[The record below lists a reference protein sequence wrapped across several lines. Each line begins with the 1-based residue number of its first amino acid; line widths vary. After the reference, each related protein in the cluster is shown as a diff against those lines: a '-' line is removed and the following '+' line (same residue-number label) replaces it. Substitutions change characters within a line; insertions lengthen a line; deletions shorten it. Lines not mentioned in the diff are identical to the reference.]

1 MLWNSL
7 EPVVVSSNPPML
19 ISCARTFT
27 HICVHQSLL
36 GRSQLHKSSNFCQ
49 KTFFKVHGRSSK
61 RISANS
67 RIAIK
72 ILCWW
77 MGGLEI
83 KEVWRPSTSCN
94 LFITSFT
101 FRPCL
106 PLVREC
112 IWLNTGSTRIQRR
125 KQDNGSHKK
134 QSNQSLFL
142 CQSLP
147 SHFLAGH
154 IRKVFMTLTH
164 IVMGHSRWRQQETD
178 LDSPGDVCLW
188 RDEWEL
194 YIIDC
199 PTQLIVGP

>member
-7 EPVVVSSNPPML
+7 EPVVVSSNPPMC

-27 HICVHQSLL
+27 HIRVHQSLL

-61 RISANS
+61 GISANW
-67 RIAIK
+67 RIILK

-101 FRPCL
+101 FSPCL
-106 PLVREC
+106 PLVREG
-112 IWLNTGSTRIQRR
+112 IWLNTGSNKNHRR
-125 KQDNGSHKK
+125 KQDNRSHKNKAIKACFFARVCLLISSRAIYERCLWLLHTSSWATADGGNRK
-134 QSNQSLFL
+134 QTW
-142 CQSLP
+142 
-147 SHFLAGH
+147 A
-154 IRKVFMTLTH
+154 R
-164 IVMGHSRWRQQETD
+164 QETFV
-178 LDSPGDVCLW
+178 SGQTSGG
-188 RDEWEL
+188 RS
-194 YIIDC
+194 
-199 PTQLIVGP
+199 